1 VRPYPTTD
9 GYSLHTPKS
18 NHDDE
23 KWIPTR
29 KGQEGNCQKT
39 KGSCSFLWSQPNNF
53 VKNNNDFRLKIN
65 SDGNSVVHGKRLFH
79 SESKQE
85 TCELRVLKPS
95 QPQPHTSDKL
105 SEVSETANQNH
116 STPVSSE
123 SVLAFAELIKP
134 CPPSTTETA
143 DDMLMETEEEVSK
156 LEQSANQIRQ
166 GFGLLLNPQFFEIIS
181 SISQQ

>member
-1 VRPYPTTD
+1 M
-9 GYSLHTPKS
+9 
-18 NHDDE
+18 
-23 KWIPTR
+23 
-29 KGQEGNCQKT
+29 
-39 KGSCSFLWSQPNNF
+39 
-53 VKNNNDFRLKIN
+53 
-65 SDGNSVVHGKRLFH
+65 
-79 SESKQE
+79 
-85 TCELRVLKPS
+85 LKPS
-95 QPQPHTSDKL
+95 QPQHHISDKL
-105 SEVSETANQNH
+105 SEVSETTNQNY
-116 STPVSSE
+116 SISAFSE

>member
-1 VRPYPTTD
+1 M
-9 GYSLHTPKS
+9 
-18 NHDDE
+18 
-23 KWIPTR
+23 
-29 KGQEGNCQKT
+29 
-39 KGSCSFLWSQPNNF
+39 
-53 VKNNNDFRLKIN
+53 
-65 SDGNSVVHGKRLFH
+65 
-79 SESKQE
+79 
-85 TCELRVLKPS
+85 LKPS

-105 SEVSETANQNH
+105 SEVSETANQIH

-134 CPPSTTETA
+134 CPPSATETA